1 MCEEGGEGMNEW
13 LKSEID
19 EYIQKD
25 VDKLLALIHII
36 YTYVCMCIYIY
47 TYICFFIYAHIN
59 ETI

>member
-36 YTYVCMCIYIY
+36 YTYVCMYIYIH
-47 TYICFFIYAHIN
+47 TFASLFMR
-59 ETI
+59 T

>member
-36 YTYVCMCIYIY
+36 YTYVCMYIYIY
-47 TYICFFIYAHIN
+47 IHIHLLLYLCAHK
-59 ETI
+59 

>member
-1 MCEEGGEGMNEW
+1 MNEW

-19 EYIQKD
+19 EYVQKD

-36 YTYVCMCIYIY
+36 YTYVCMYIYIY
-47 TYICFFIYAHIN
+47 IHTYICFFIYAHIN